1 LAKFNIKSIGYAK
14 GEKNR
19 SVTVAGESN
28 MPRQIALGFWGLK
41 KGNNRNR
48 KIYVG

>member
-19 SVTVAGESN
+19 SVTAGWRVEYAETDSV
-28 MPRQIALGFWGLK
+28 RFLGLEEG
-41 KGNNRNR
+41 
-48 KIYVG
+48 